1 MMTAKM
7 MITFMTIAMLM
18 VVVVVVVAVMTALML
33 MNVSVF
39 EYGDDNEVYGGD
51 DAIKGRWLE

>member
-1 MMTAKM
+1 MMTARM

-18 VVVVVVVAVMTALML
+18 VVVVVVAVMTALML

-51 DAIKGRWLE
+51 DAIKGVG

>member
-1 MMTAKM
+1 MMTARM

-18 VVVVVVVAVMTALML
+18 VVVVVVAVMTALML

>member
-1 MMTAKM
+1 MMTARM

-18 VVVVVVVAVMTALML
+18 VVVVVAVMTALML